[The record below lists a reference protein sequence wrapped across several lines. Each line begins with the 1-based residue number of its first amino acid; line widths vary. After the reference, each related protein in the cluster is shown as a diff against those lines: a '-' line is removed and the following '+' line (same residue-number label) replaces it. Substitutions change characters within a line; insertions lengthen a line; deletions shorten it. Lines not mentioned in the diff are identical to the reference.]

1 MKAMRSTRGPHIPR
15 RHERGS
21 CKVRYLHTLASRRRD
36 EEQGFTLIELMV
48 VVLIIAILIAIAIP
62 TFLGARNRANDRAAQ
77 SSLRNALTAAKT
89 SFTDTSDYSGAT
101 PAVLQGIEPSLTFV
115 GTASTGFKVVSV
127 ETPAAGATTWWA
139 EVKSKSG
146 ACFGIEDKSGAAGGT
161 FYAGGASAA
170 PAAGCTAPAAA
181 ADPNWLGTGW

>member
-1 MKAMRSTRGPHIPR
+1 
-15 RHERGS
+15 
-21 CKVRYLHTLASRRRD
+21 VRFLHSLARRRRD

-101 PAVLQGIEPSLTFV
+101 PAALQAIEPSLTFQA
-115 GTASTGFKVVSV
+115 GASTGFKVVSAP
-127 ETPAAGATTWWA
+127 TPAAGATTWWA
-139 EVKSKSG
+139 EVLSKSG
-146 ACFGIEDKSGAAGGT
+146 TCFGIEDKSGAGGGT
-161 FYAGGASAA
+161 FYAGGASPA
-170 PAAGCTAPAAA
+170 PAAGCTAPAAG
-181 ADPNWLGTGW
+181 ADPNWTGASW